1 MHDPIKYFKV
11 NWIDGMKIN
20 KDHFIELDNSVSDLI
35 KDAISINVNKF
46 NFGLLPPYYGK
57 SSPVKIVLSLD
68 NQQSLRAK
76 IFECRA
82 VTPGG
87 ARIDINENEQE
98 NSDFSLLF
106 PETSFEINA
115 IKQDD
120 LLVALSV
127 NPFKRIAVGNADP
140 SEDPPRFPYAIPEY
154 KVHLIAESQFL
165 KSNLGNYY
173 VIIGK
178 VRMNENQPELIK
190 EYIPPSSSVLSH
202 PRLIAAHTEFDK
214 FFSQLELDVVGILKK
229 IKDKDQSNDLAKSVS
244 SINVNLMHFLSDNI
258 LEFRWKIPVQPP
270 VFMFEMVGRCARV
283 LRNSIDTQSGKAKEE
298 LLNYFTEWC
307 SLNQGDFEKILI
319 NTINFQYDHNNISES
334 LDIMANFAE
343 VISALFSKLSTLEYI
358 GKKKDTSIFVKE
370 QTVKKSFLAD

>member
-1 MHDPIKYFKV
+1 MHDPIKYFRV

-229 IKDKDQSNDLAKSVS
+229 IKDKDQSNDLAKSVA
-244 SINVNLMHFLSDNI
+244 SINLNLMHFLSDNI